1 VTLPAAGPNAEMI
14 RYWNETVGPRWIE
27 MEAQLDA
34 QIAPLGLA
42 AMARALPQAG
52 ERALD
57 VGCGCG
63 QTSLQLADRVGPSGG
78 VLGIDVSAP
87 MLARAKARA
96 AGVSQVRF
104 LNGDAQTHAFDERF
118 DLVFSRFGVMFFADP
133 PAAFANLHRALRP
146 GGRVTFVCW
155 QAIDRNPW
163 MLIPLRSLVGIVEL
177 PAPPPPGAPGPF
189 AFADPER
196 VKTILAA
203 GGFRDAA
210 LEPLAGELA
219 IGAGGDLEHAVSF
232 ALQMGPAGAALR
244 EVNEDTRRRAADAV
258 RKALA
263 PLVTPRGVV
272 AAYSAWIAT
281 ARA

>member
-1 VTLPAAGPNAEMI
+1 VTLSAEGPNAEMI

-42 AMARALPQAG
+42 AMARAHVAAG
-52 ERALD
+52 EHALD

-63 QTSLQLADRVGPSGG
+63 QTSLQLADRVGPRGG
-78 VLGIDVSAP
+78 VLGIDVSGP
-87 MLARAKARA
+87 MLARARARA
-96 AGVSQVRF
+96 AGTDHVRF
-104 LNGDAQTHAFDERF
+104 LNADAQTHAFGERF

-133 PAAFANLHRALRP
+133 PAAFANLHRSLRP
-146 GGRVTFVCW
+146 GGRIAFVCW

-163 MLIPLRSLVGIVEL
+163 MLVPLRSLAGIVEL
-177 PAPPPPGAPGPF
+177 PAPPAPGAPGPF

-196 VKTILAA
+196 VKTALAA

-219 IGAGGDLEHAVSF
+219 IGAGGDLEHTVAF
-232 ALQMGPAGAALR
+232 ALQIGPAGAALR
-244 EVNEDTRRRAADAV
+244 EASADVRRRAADAV
-258 RKALA
+258 RAALA
-263 PLVTPRGVV
+263 PLVTPKGVV
-272 AAYSAWIAT
+272 APYAAWIAT

>member
-146 GGRVTFVCW
+146 GGRATFVCW

>member
-1 VTLPAAGPNAEMI
+1 VKLAAEGPNAEMI
-14 RYWNETVGPRWIE
+14 RYWNETVGSRWIE
-27 MEAQLDA
+27 LEAQLDA

-42 AMARALPQAG
+42 AMARAHVAPG
-52 ERALD
+52 EHALD

-63 QTSLQLADRVGPSGG
+63 QTSLQLADRVGPSGS

-96 AGVSQVRF
+96 VGVGQVRF
-104 LNGDAQTHAFDERF
+104 LNADAQTHAFDERF

-133 PAAFANLHRALRP
+133 PAAFANLRRSLRP
-146 GGRVTFVCW
+146 GGRIAFVCW
-155 QAIDRNPW
+155 QAIDRNAW
-163 MLIPLRSLVGIVEL
+163 MLIPLRALVGIVEL
-177 PAPPPPGAPGPF
+177 PAPPAPGAPGPF

-196 VKTILAA
+196 VEGILGSA
-203 GGFRDAA
+203 GFSDATLA
-210 LEPLAGELA
+210 PLEGELA
-219 IGAGGDLEHAVSF
+219 IGAGGDLEHAVAF

-244 EVNEDTRRRAADAV
+244 EASADVRRRAADAV
-258 RKALA
+258 RAALA

-272 AAYSAWIAT
+272 APYAAWIAT